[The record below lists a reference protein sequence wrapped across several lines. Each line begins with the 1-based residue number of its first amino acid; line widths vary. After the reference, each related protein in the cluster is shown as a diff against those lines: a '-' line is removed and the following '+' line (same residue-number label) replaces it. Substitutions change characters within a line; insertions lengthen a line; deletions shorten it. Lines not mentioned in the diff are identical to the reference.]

1 MEGRMADSKMPSDEV
16 ELLTNE
22 FKRVKGNTG
31 RFKVKKQKINFQSF
45 VDDVRPEQSTE
56 QSSPQEPL
64 LIFQELEVKQEP
76 EVEEEKEDKF
86 KGIQKF
92 LGGISEKIR
101 KD

>member
-1 MEGRMADSKMPSDEV
+1 MPSDEV

-31 RFKVKKQKINFQSF
+31 RFKVKKDKINFQSF

-64 LIFQELEVKQEP
+64 LCCQEL
-76 EVEEEKEDKF
+76 
-86 KGIQKF
+86 QK
-92 LGGISEKIR
+92 LNKNLR
-101 KD
+101 